1 MSRDLSCPTF
11 VEIDLSSLRHNFRQ
25 ARKQAGADRKL
36 LAIVKA
42 DAYGHGIVPVARCL
56 QDEGA
61 DFFGVASV
69 QEGAQLREAGIDR
82 PVIILGGFFPGQE
95 EDLLRYRLIPILFDV
110 ETARRLNGVA
120 LAAGQSCPF
129 HLKLDTGMGRVGF
142 RPEELGAVLREM
154 SAWKGLRLE
163 GVLSHLALADA
174 PQDPLTSQQYEVFC
188 HMLKQVRAAG
198 YQPPWIHL
206 SNSAAL
212 FAHQLTACNLV
223 RPGIVLYGA
232 LPSDAFAD
240 RLNLQPVMSWRTHI
254 YQLKEVPVDTGVS
267 YGHRFKAARPS
278 VLAAIPV
285 GYSDGYS
292 RHLSGCGEVL
302 VRGQRARVAGTVC
315 MNWTMIDVSDIA
327 GIQVGD
333 RVTLLGRDGDDAI
346 SAEELAQKAGTISYE
361 IFCQV
366 GKQIPRFYQDER

>member
-1 MSRDLSCPTF
+1 MSPDSSFPTF
-11 VEIDLSSLRHNFRQ
+11 VEINLVALRHNFRQ
-25 ARKQAGADRKL
+25 ARKQAGEGRKL

-42 DAYGHGIVPVARCL
+42 DAYGHGMGPVAACL

-69 QEGAQLREAGIDR
+69 QEGQRLREAGIDL

-95 EDLLRYRLIPILFDV
+95 EALLRHGLIPILFDV
-110 ETARRLNGVA
+110 ETARRLNRVA
-120 LAAGQSCPF
+120 LATGQSCPF

-142 RPEELGAVLREM
+142 RPEELGEVLREL

-163 GVLSHLALADA
+163 GVLSHLALADV
-174 PQDPLTSQQYEVFC
+174 PQDPLTARQYEVFC
-188 HMLKQVRAAG
+188 LMLQQIRDAG

-212 FAHQLTACNLV
+212 FAHHLPECNLV

-232 LPSDAFAD
+232 LPSAAFAD
-240 RLNLQPVMSWRTHI
+240 RLDLRPVMGWRTHI
-254 YQLKEVPVDTGVS
+254 YQLKQVPAGTGVS
-267 YGHRFKAARPS
+267 YGHRFKATRPS

-285 GYSDGYS
+285 GYSDGYN

-315 MNWTMIDVSDIA
+315 MNWTMIDVSDIP
-327 GIQVGD
+327 GVRVGD
-333 RVTLLGRDGDDAI
+333 RVTLLGEDGDNCI
-346 SAEELAQKAGTISYE
+346 CAEELAEKSGTISYE

-366 GKQIPRFYQDER
+366 GKQIPRLYRDEG